1 MSHNLDDASFVTRLD
16 PKGMYGLT
24 AAFPAQVQAALDIAW
39 GSSLPEWKA
48 KPDNVLLTGLGG
60 SAAGGDFTRS
70 LFEFQSK
77 VPFLVNRDYF
87 LPNWAGPG
95 TLAFATSYS
104 GNTEETLSAYDD
116 AKKKGCPIIC
126 VTSGG
131 KLADSA
137 KADGW
142 PLIPIP
148 AGQPP
153 RTALGYLFAP
163 VVVAAEKL
171 GLLPKQDWG
180 AAISVLEGCVKDWSV
195 DVPFESN
202 PTKQLAQ
209 ELHGKL
215 SVIYGLG
222 FWQGLV
228 AGRWK
233 GQICENA
240 KNMTFAHTYPELC
253 HNEVL
258 GWVEAD
264 KQGVESWVS
273 VVLQDGGES
282 AKMKKRAEVTARL
295 ISNVAT
301 THFVTARGST
311 LLEKM
316 LSLTLFGDFV
326 SIYLAAL
333 NGVDP
338 ENIDSINILK
348 SELANVP

>member
-1 MSHNLDDASFVTRLD
+1 MSHLLDDPQYVTRID
-16 PKGMYGLT
+16 PKGMYDLT
-24 AAFPAQVQAALDIAW
+24 VALPAQVQTALDRAW
-39 GSSLPEWKA
+39 GTVFPERT
-48 KPDNVLLTGLGG
+48 KPANVILTGLGG
-60 SAAGGDFTRS
+60 SAAGGDFTRA
-70 LFEFQSK
+70 LFEFQST
-77 VPFLVNRDYF
+77 VPFLVNRDYA
-87 LPNWAGPG
+87 LPNWAGKD
-95 TLAFATSYS
+95 TLVFATSYS
-104 GNTEETLSAYDD
+104 GNTEETLAAYDD
-116 AKKKGCPIIC
+116 AKRKGCPVIC

-131 KLADSA
+131 KLADLAVS
-137 KADGW
+137 DGF
-142 PLIPIP
+142 PLVKIPS
-148 AGQPP
+148 GQPP
-153 RTALGYLFAP
+153 RTALGFLFAP
-163 VVVAAEKL
+163 VVVACEKA
-171 GLLPKQDWG
+171 GLLPKQDWAQAIVTLQNC
-180 AAISVLEGCVKDWSV
+180 AAEWSV
-195 DVPFESN
+195 DVPFENN

-273 VVLQDGGES
+273 IVLQDGTES
-282 AKMKKRAEVTARL
+282 AKMQKRADVVARL
-295 ISNVAT
+295 IKDTAE

-311 LLEKM
+311 LLERM
-316 LSLTLFGDFV
+316 LSLTFFGDFV

-348 SELANVP
+348 SELAQVP

>member
-1 MSHNLDDASFVTRLD
+1 MHKLDDAAFVKRLD
-16 PKGMYGLT
+16 PKGMYDLT
-24 AAFPAQVQAALDIAW
+24 VGFPAQVQTALDISW
-39 GSSLPEWKA
+39 GSSLPEWKVT
-48 KPDNVLLTGLGG
+48 PNNVVLTGLGG

-77 VPFLVNRDYF
+77 VPFLVNRDYT

-95 TLAFATSYS
+95 TLVFATSYS
-104 GNTEETLSAYDD
+104 GNTEETLSAYED
-116 AKKKGCPIIC
+116 AKRRGCPVIC

-131 KLADSA
+131 RLSELA
-137 KADGW
+137 KTDGF
-142 PLIPIP
+142 PLISIP
-148 AGQPP
+148 SGQPP

-163 VVVAAEKL
+163 VVVACEKL

-180 AAISVLEGCVKDWSV
+180 QTIVGLQSSVKEWAVE
-195 DVPFESN
+195 VPFESN
-202 PTKQLAQ
+202 QTKLLSQDLF
-209 ELHGKL
+209 GKL

-264 KQGVESWVS
+264 KQGVDSWVS
-273 VVLQDGGES
+273 IVLQDGTES
-282 AKMKKRAEVTARL
+282 LKMKKRAEVVANL
-295 ISNVAT
+295 IGGVAT
-301 THFVTARGST
+301 THYVTARGNS
-311 LLEKM
+311 LIEKM
-316 LSLTLFGDFV
+316 LSLALFGDFV

-348 SELANVP
+348 TELALVP